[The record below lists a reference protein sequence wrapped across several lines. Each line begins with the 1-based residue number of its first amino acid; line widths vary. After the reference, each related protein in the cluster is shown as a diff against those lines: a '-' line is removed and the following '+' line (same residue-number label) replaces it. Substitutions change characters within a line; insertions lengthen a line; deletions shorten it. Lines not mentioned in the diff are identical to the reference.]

1 MPILLKSEVIKLS
14 PQTENEAKYMVEA
27 GVGKIFMH
35 IKEAKL
41 SYGIINGGSEVLLKI
56 QGDEL
61 SLILLGSNES
71 KDELLIRIKIG
82 EDYPHVKINRKNGK

>member
-1 MPILLKSEVIKLS
+1 MLGYRIEITCIPELQGVNYEGMPILLKSKPIRLS

-27 GVGKIFMH
+27 GVGKIFLH

-41 SYGIINGGSEVLLKI
+41 SYGIINGGSEALMKI

-61 SLILLGSNES
+61 SLILLGSN
-71 KDELLIRIKIG
+71 
-82 EDYPHVKINRKNGK
+82 